1 MKVNLAV
8 YLKDLA
14 GNDVLDHKGEKIML
28 SKFLANGIIGEEAK
42 DKPMERFELA
52 DKLYNADGE
61 IDIKESEKEVI
72 KKFCESGKV
81 TVLVAEQILIIVNN
95 AK

>member
-1 MKVNLAV
+1 MKVNLSV

-14 GNDVLDHKGEKIML
+14 GNDVIDARGEKIML

-42 DKPMERFELA
+42 DKPMEKYELA
-52 DKLYNADGE
+52 DKLYNTDGE
-61 IDIKESEKEVI
+61 VDIKESEKEII
-72 KKFCESGKV
+72 KKFCESGKL
-81 TVLVAEQILIIVNN
+81 TVIIAAQILIIINN

>member
-14 GNDVLDHKGEKIML
+14 GNDVIDARGEKIML
-28 SKFLANGIIGEEAK
+28 SKFLANGIISEEAK
-42 DKPMERFELA
+42 DKPMEKFELA
-52 DKLYNADGE
+52 DKLYNASGE
-61 IDIKESEKEVI
+61 VDIKESEKETI
-72 KKFCESGKV
+72 KKFCESGKI
-81 TVLVAEQILIIVNN
+81 TVLIAAQILVIINN